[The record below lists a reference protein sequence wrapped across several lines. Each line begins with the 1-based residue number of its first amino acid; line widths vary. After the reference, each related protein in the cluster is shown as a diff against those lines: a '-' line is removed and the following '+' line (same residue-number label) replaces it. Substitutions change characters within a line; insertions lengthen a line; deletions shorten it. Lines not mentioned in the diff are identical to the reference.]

1 MITNILEFFRN
12 LPPKKCQQCGRKI
25 NEQADCY
32 INICEECDHPA
43 R

>member
-1 MITNILEFFRN
+1 MLNVLEFFRN
-12 LPPKKCQQCGRKI
+12 LPKKKCQKCGQDI
-25 NEQADCY
+25 LEQADCY

>member
-1 MITNILEFFRN
+1 MMNVLEFFQN
-12 LPPKKCQQCGRKI
+12 LPKRKCQNCGQDIK
-25 NEQADCY
+25 EQADCY

>member
-1 MITNILEFFRN
+1 MKSVLEFFRN
-12 LPPKKCQQCGRKI
+12 LPKRKCQKCGLDI